1 MNTSKASTVN
11 ANTRRLHKLGQSLW
25 LDNITRD
32 ILDSGQ
38 LQRYC
43 QEFSL
48 TGLTSNPTIFDQA
61 IRKGQAYDEDIRSK
75 SAEGGS
81 ADSIF
86 FELAIADLKRAAALF
101 LPAHQASDSMDGWV
115 SLEVSP
121 LLAYDARSSV
131 AEATRLHA
139 QANCPNLFIK
149 IPGTPEGL
157 HAIEDSIY
165 AGIPVNVTLLFSCE
179 QYVAAADAYCRGI
192 RRRIEAGLD
201 PKVHSVAS
209 LFISRWDKA
218 VAQTAPEAL
227 RNRLG
232 VAVAGRTYRSYVQR
246 MASPEWA
253 RLAAAGAVPQRL
265 LWASTGVKDPA
276 LPETYY
282 VEALA
287 APETINTM
295 PDKTLHAYADSG
307 QLRGEMARD
316 GVEAETQLA
325 EFARAGVDVAALALR
340 LQQEGAQAFEKS
352 WNDLMNLIAQKGGT
366 AQPGTAPEG
375 SAS

>member
-1 MNTSKASTVN
+1 MNTTKATAVN
-11 ANTRRLHKLGQSLW
+11 ANTRRLHELGQSLW

-32 ILDSGQ
+32 LLDSGT
-38 LQRYC
+38 LGRYC
-43 QEFSL
+43 KEFSL

-61 IRKGQAYDEDIRSK
+61 IRNGSAYDEDIRRK
-75 SAEGGS
+75 SAAGDA
-81 ADSIF
+81 ADAVF
-86 FELAIADLKRAAALF
+86 FELAVADLRRAAELF
-101 LPAHQASDSMDGWV
+101 LPAHKASDSMDGWV

-121 LLAYDARSSV
+121 LLAYDARGSV
-131 AEATRLHA
+131 EEAKRLHA
-139 QANCPNLFIK
+139 QAACPNLFIK

-157 HAIEDSIY
+157 QAIEDSIY

-218 VAQTAPEAL
+218 VAQTAPESL

-232 VAVAGRTYRSYVQR
+232 IAVAGRTYRSYVQR
-246 MASPEWA
+246 MAAPEWA

-287 APETINTM
+287 APDTINTM
-295 PDKTLHAYADSG
+295 PDKTLHAYAEKG
-307 QLRGEMARD
+307 QLRGELARD
-316 GVEAETQLA
+316 GADAEALLVE
-325 EFARAGVDVAALALR
+325 FGRAGVDVNALSLR

-352 WNDLMNLIAQKGGT
+352 WNDLMGLIAQKCGAAQRGGAT
-366 AQPGTAPEG
+366 GGGKP
-375 SAS
+375 

>member
-1 MNTSKASTVN
+1 MNTSKTTTVN
-11 ANTRRLHKLGQSLW
+11 ANTRRLHELGQSLW

-32 ILDSGQ
+32 LLDSGT
-38 LQRYC
+38 LRRYC
-43 QEFSL
+43 EEFSL

-61 IRKGQAYDEDIRSK
+61 IRNGDAYDEDIRRK
-75 SAEGGS
+75 SAEGAA
-81 ADSIF
+81 ADAVF
-86 FELAIADLKRAAALF
+86 FELAVADLTRAAALF
-101 LPAHQASDSMDGWV
+101 LPAHKASGAMDGWV

-121 LLAYDARSSV
+121 LLAYDTRRSV
-131 AEATRLHA
+131 AEAARLHA
-139 QANCPNLFIK
+139 QAHCPNLFIK

-157 HAIEDSIY
+157 PAIEESIY

-218 VAQTAPEAL
+218 VAQTAPESL

-232 VAVAGRTYRSYVQR
+232 IAVAGRTYHSYLQR
-246 MASPEWA
+246 MAAPEWT
-253 RLAAAGAVPQRL
+253 RLAAAGALPQRL

-282 VEALA
+282 IEALA
-287 APETINTM
+287 APDTINTM
-295 PDKTLHAYADSG
+295 PDKTLHAYAESG
-307 QLRGEMARD
+307 QLRAELARD
-316 GVEAETQLA
+316 GAQAEALLA
-325 EFARAGVDVAALALR
+325 EFGRAGVDVAALSVR

-352 WNDLMNLIAQKGGT
+352 WNDLIGLIAAKCGA
-366 AQPGTAPEG
+366 AQPGNTAGGRKP
-375 SAS
+375 